1 MTRLVFT
8 TDLLAFGQDLP
19 SGLRRPEE
27 TLPNGG
33 LDRRSGSAGHTPI
46 CKFHPNVQNK
56 ACSRANR
63 SGIVSFASVW
73 VVSPDYLM
81 DVHGGQGI
89 TIYKQ
94 TEELPTNLT
103 DSF

>member
-19 SGLRRPEE
+19 SGLTRPEE
-27 TLPNGG
+27 TLPVWTGG
-33 LDRRSGSAGHTPI
+33 LGAQDTLPI
-46 CKFHPNVQNK
+46 CKFHLNEQNK

-63 SGIVSFASVW
+63 SGFVSFASVW